1 MKVGDEIYYNELFAE
16 YCELLSPAQKEIFD
30 LYSGMDLSLGE
41 IAEIKGISRQSV
53 SDAISA
59 TRNKLSLCEEKLGL
73 YAKKT
78 ALNAL
83 FDKSQNGSVA
93 ITDIKKAL
101 GEF

>member
-1 MKVGDEIYYNELFAE
+1 MDEVYYNELLSL
-16 YCELLSPAQKEIFD
+16 YGGLLSENHKAIAEAYFG
-30 LYSGMDLSLGE
+30 LDLSLGE
-41 IAEIKGISRQSV
+41 IAEIRGISRQSV